1 MNADGQ
7 GQHAVLSIIEG
18 LRFLVVGTGFL
29 PLSTSFCTGLRHH
42 GLLLSFPFQIL
53 SVGKNASQLRFPLV
67 VTPLFAEP
75 APTRAALLTL
85 IAVRALF
92 SCIAQLCKGS
102 FHRFPISCLSAL
114 SGFFPGNTIAWAHG
128 HGFRYF
134 RFRIVLKFHHFY
146 PACLFVPL
154 KDAGTEFEA
163 GLTVRAFAE
172 I

>member
-7 GQHAVLSIIEG
+7 GQHPVLSIIEG

-29 PLSTSFCTGLRHH
+29 PLSTSLCTGLRHH

-67 VTPLFAEP
+67 VSTLFAEAAP
-75 APTRAALLTL
+75 ARAALLTL

-92 SCIAQLCKGS
+92 SCIAQRCKGR
-102 FHRFPISCLSAL
+102 FHISPISCLMAL
-114 SGFFPGNTIAWAHG
+114 SGFFPCDAIAWAHG
-128 HGFRYF
+128 HNFRYF
-134 RFRIVLKFHHFY
+134 RFRIALKFQHFY

-154 KDAGTEFEA
+154 KDAGTECEA